1 VRLPHVLQRI
11 ERSAP
16 EKGQALVEFSFSLIL
31 LIIIMS
37 GILDLGRLYYM
48 WVSLEDGAG
57 EAALYLSI
65 NPDCRTAPAV
75 GSPLYPRCND
85 PNNAY
90 YRAENSGGG
99 MVDWTGADI
108 TMCIRAYGVVE
119 CYSDWAPGTAT
130 IGDSVQVTIRYQFEP
145 VTPFIIRM
153 LEGRELWMTVEASQ
167 IIVSEG
173 QME

>member
-1 VRLPHVLQRI
+1 
-11 ERSAP
+11 
-16 EKGQALVEFSFSLIL
+16 
-31 LIIIMS
+31 
-37 GILDLGRLYYM
+37 
-48 WVSLEDGAG
+48 
-57 EAALYLSI
+57 
-65 NPDCRTAPAV
+65 
-75 GSPLYPRCND
+75 
-85 PNNAY
+85 
-90 YRAENSGGG
+90 
-99 MVDWTGADI
+99 
-108 TMCIRAYGVVE
+108 MCIRAYGVVE